1 MLSLYGIM
9 IMLLPCL
16 GTQQKFLIER
26 SALLSMSNIGSKL
39 KTLRKGRGL
48 TQLELSEKLDLSRA
62 TISNYEVGRRS
73 PHLSE
78 LRRFA
83 EFYGVGLD
91 YFGVD
96 TVNESFEL
104 LSRAKSVFTNTDIPK
119 EERERLY
126 KEIMKMYLEM

>member
-1 MLSLYGIM
+1 
-9 IMLLPCL
+9 
-16 GTQQKFLIER
+16 
-26 SALLSMSNIGSKL
+26 MSREIGGKL

-48 TQLELSEKLDLSRA
+48 TQHDLSEKLGLSRA

-91 YFGVD
+91 YFDVD
-96 TVNESFEL
+96 ATDESFEL
-104 LSRAKSVFTNTDIPK
+104 LSRAKSVLCNKDVPR
-119 EERERLY
+119 EERERVY
-126 KEIMKMYLEM
+126 REIMKMYLSISE

>member
-1 MLSLYGIM
+1 M

-16 GTQQKFLIER
+16 GTTTILYER
-26 SALLSMSNIGSKL
+26 GRTSLMSAIGSKL

-48 TQLELSEKLDLSRA
+48 TQLELAERMDLSRA

-91 YFGVD
+91 YFGVAPAD
-96 TVNESFEL
+96 EIIDL
-104 LSRAKSVFTNTDIPK
+104 LARAKDVFENDRISDERK
-119 EERERLY
+119 NELFEELMRL
-126 KEIMKMYLEM
+126 KLNLKSK

>member
-1 MLSLYGIM
+1 
-9 IMLLPCL
+9 
-16 GTQQKFLIER
+16 
-26 SALLSMSNIGSKL
+26 MSTIGSKL

-48 TQLELSEKLDLSRA
+48 TQLELSERLGLSRA

-91 YFGVD
+91 YFGVETTD
-96 TVNESFEL
+96 ESFEL

-126 KEIMKMYLEM
+126 KELMRIYLNAE

>member
-1 MLSLYGIM
+1 MTS
-9 IMLLPCL
+9 
-16 GTQQKFLIER
+16 
-26 SALLSMSNIGSKL
+26 IGSKL
-39 KTLRKGRGL
+39 KTLRKGRKL
-48 TQLELSEKLDLSRA
+48 TQLELSERLELSRA
-62 TISNYEVGRRS
+62 TISNYEVGRRT

-96 TVNESFEL
+96 ATDESFEL
-104 LSRAKSVFTNTDIPK
+104 LSRAKSVFTNKDIPV

-126 KEIMKMYLEM
+126 KEIMKMYLEIE

>member
-1 MLSLYGIM
+1 
-9 IMLLPCL
+9 
-16 GTQQKFLIER
+16 
-26 SALLSMSNIGSKL
+26 MSTIGSKL
-39 KTLRKGRGL
+39 KTLRKGRKL
-48 TQLELSEKLDLSRA
+48 TQLELSDRLELSRA
-62 TISNYEVGRRS
+62 TISNYEVGRRT

-96 TVNESFEL
+96 ATDESFEL
-104 LSRAKSVFTNTDIPK
+104 LSRAKSVFTNKDIPV

-126 KEIMKMYLEM
+126 KELMRIYLDAE